1 MSDKI
6 RMMYIGTHVNNIQDS
21 MRLIFKA
28 CENAGIEPYWGADF
42 SGFKGDMSEIPA
54 TVCQV
59 DFRRHPLLSRNNF
72 KAIGQLQEYIRKYD
86 INMLHCNTPIGSFC
100 GRLAGKRESV
110 PLVVYTA
117 HGLPFFKGAPK
128 WRVVFKWLEYY
139 LARFTDYGIVMNEED
154 YIAMQKMKFRK
165 NKIFRIDGVG
175 VPLNSLDAA
184 VREKK
189 REELGVDDDTVV
201 VICVGRLEKVKGV
214 DTTIK
219 AFANMENKNAVLLIC
234 GQGYEEENLRAIAKE
249 SGAEDRIR
257 FMGFR
262 NDVPELLEASDIYIL
277 TSYYEGLP
285 RSLMEAMNAGL
296 AGVVSDA
303 RGNVDL
309 IKDGWNG
316 LVVRPGDADDTAR
329 ALDSI
334 AGDTA
339 MRKEMAD
346 RAKEDVK
353 KCSFENV
360 LKEYTDI
367 YLEVTDELR
376 NRP

>member
-1 MSDKI
+1 MADKI
-6 RMMYIGTHVNNIQDS
+6 RMMYIGTHVTNIQDS

-42 SGFKGDMSEIPA
+42 SGFKGDMGEIPA

-72 KAIGQLQEYIRKYD
+72 KAIGQLREYIRKYD
-86 INMLHCNTPIGSFC
+86 IQMLHCNTPIGSFC
-100 GRLAGKRESV
+100 GRIAGKKENV
-110 PLVVYTA
+110 QLVVYTA

-128 WRVVFKWLEYY
+128 WRVAFKWLEHY
-139 LARFTDYGIVMNEED
+139 LARYTDYGIVMNRED
-154 YIAMQKMKFRK
+154 YTAMKQMKFRK
-165 NKIFRIDGVG
+165 DKIFTIDGVG
-175 VPLNSLDAA
+175 VPLKSADPS
-184 VREKK
+184 VREAK
-189 REELGVDDDTVV
+189 RNELGLADDTVA

-219 AFANMENKNAVLLIC
+219 AFSRMENKNAVLMIC
-234 GQGYEEENLRAIAKE
+234 GQGYEEESLKVVAKE
-249 SGAEDRIR
+249 SGAEDHIK

-262 NDVPELLEASDIYIL
+262 NDVPDLLEASDIYIL

-296 AGVVSDA
+296 ASVVSDA
-303 RGNVDL
+303 RGNSDL
-309 IKDGWNG
+309 IENGKNG
-316 LVVRPGDADDTAR
+316 LVVKPGNAEDTAKALDVLAGDAE
-329 ALDSI
+329 
-334 AGDTA
+334 
-339 MRKEMAD
+339 MRQKMAAQ
-346 RAKEDVK
+346 AKEDVK

-367 YLEVTDELR
+367 YLEVTKDIR
-376 NRP
+376 S